1 MPRELGAI
9 RAIKSTIFHC
19 ILQIVKASLKSCG
32 AAGIAG
38 TG

>member
-9 RAIKSTIFHC
+9 RVIELTIFHC
-19 ILQIVKASLKSCG
+19 ILQIVKASLKWCG